1 MKKGQEQP
9 QKKGEQFNR
18 EVAPAVTAPQTS
30 AHESPDT
37 ARPVHPLHRPAQG
50 LVTGESSS
58 TVPRPGDLQTMMR
71 WEPRVQD
78 ASDNTADYYQ

>member
-1 MKKGQEQP
+1 M
-9 QKKGEQFNR
+9 
-18 EVAPAVTAPQTS
+18 PAVIVPKIP
-30 AHESPDT
+30 AHESLDT

-58 TVPRPGDLQTMMR
+58 TVPRPSDLQTMMR
-71 WEPRVQD
+71 WGPRVQD